1 MARVSHDYLP
11 PETFERAA
19 GRRKVDRQRQAELL
33 TKIERILLD
42 EGFAD
47 LSMDEL
53 AGCLHCSKSTLYGV
67 GGPKNELVS
76 LVVKRFFEGAT
87 ARIEKATAA
96 ESDYRR
102 KVKVYLHGVGRE
114 MGRHSAA
121 FYNDLVTYRPA
132 AEIYALNSAAAARRV
147 HEIIEDGVRAGQ
159 FRAVDAALA
168 SELVVLA
175 IDGVRSGRLLRRTGL
190 TAGQAFAEIGDI
202 LLDGLQYQDPA

>member
-1 MARVSHDYLP
+1 MAPVSHDYLP
-11 PETFERAA
+11 PEALERAA
-19 GRRKVDRQRQAELL
+19 GRRKVDRQRRSELL
-33 TKIERILLD
+33 AQIEQILLQ
-42 EGFAD
+42 EGFAK
-47 LSMDEL
+47 LSMDDL
-53 AGCLHCSKSTLYGV
+53 AGRLRCSKSTLYGV
-67 GGPKNELVS
+67 GGSKNDLVS

-87 ARIEKATAA
+87 ARIEEETAA

-102 KVKVYLHGVGRE
+102 KIKVYLHGVGRE

-121 FYNDLVTYRPA
+121 FYDDMATYRAA

-147 HEIIEDGVRAGQ
+147 HEIIEDGVQAGQ
-159 FRAVDAALA
+159 FRGVDAALA